1 MPKTRLERIVDAL
14 DGGASVRAVAK
25 AEGITPPA
33 VRYFVRRARKFGMLV
48 KVDGKGRHKFPAY
61 RRPRTAGPIDA
72 PAHTGSEGAQPVG
85 ANRPEPL
92 IPRSRDA
99 PAGAF
104 EPPDDTWRHIEDA
117 WFEWDIKLAKPAL
130 MTWDPASER
139 MQNGTRWRKFRHSF
153 LGQVWGTVQIYSNF
167 RAVLHLDKM
176 SIRWADMAH
185 WNDMLWK
192 LAYDAQARVGRDLA
206 DLGTSVSQTA
216 PEPQES
222 PTHAAARAAGEPVLI
237 TGNLYLPV
245 DVLKVGQQTIN
256 AYVWAD
262 DSPPGA
268 GVETPGIRWA
278 HVADHLPDR
287 VIALETWQGRLDAKL
302 DALTGKLDKLDKV
315 VAEQER
321 IADQL
326 TRVANLLERLLQP
339 REPEPTS
346 PAKVEKSKGP
356 GDYVG

>member
-1 MPKTRLERIVDAL
+1 MDAL
-14 DGGASVRAVAK
+14 DDGASIRAVAQLEQVK
-25 AEGITPPA
+25 APTVVYWIQKA
-33 VRYFVRRARKFGMLV
+33 LKLGMLV
-48 KVDGKGRHKFPAY
+48 RIDGRGRHKHPVY
-61 RRPRTAGPIDA
+61 RRPFSAYPGPLD
-72 PAHTGSEGAQPVG
+72 
-85 ANRPEPL
+85 
-92 IPRSRDA
+92 
-99 PAGAF
+99 AGAHRVAVKSDDQPSPLLPPS
-104 EPPDDTWRHIEDA
+104 PPDPTWRHIEDA

-139 MQNGTRWRKFRHSF
+139 MQNGTRWRKFRHAF

-176 SIRWADMAH
+176 SVRWADMAH

-206 DLGTSVSQTA
+206 DLGTGVDQTA

-222 PTHAAARAAGEPVLI
+222 PKHAAARAAGEPVLI
-237 TGNLYLPV
+237 TGNLYLPL
-245 DVLKVGQQTIN
+245 DRAKVGQQTIN

-287 VIALETWQGRLDAKL
+287 VIALEKWQERLDAKL